1 VINDKNRSRLLS
13 GFKLKP
19 KLLLDSSE
27 EGRARAVGSRCIVG
41 GPLQLEI
48 VAAGERSL
56 VDDDASGN
64 P

>member
-1 VINDKNRSRLLS
+1 VINDQDRRGLLS
-13 GFKLKP
+13 GFKFKA

-27 EGRARAVGSRCIVG
+27 EGRAGVVGSKNIVR

-48 VAAGERSL
+48 VAIAEVGL
-56 VDDDASGN
+56 INNNAAGN